1 MPLVPIHFKGKSNP
15 LTVITPVKK
24 GWGRFLTN
32 AILFVFHH
40 LPLGVVK
47 QLAFIHFARWILIK
61 GNKLPRLSED
71 QPVEDNWPYD
81 FYVFTTNFNGS
92 WDQYI
97 DAFGRIHA
105 VSKGLNMLWYTS
117 EGFPGPWPMR
127 LFKRYIHYFTAPQHL
142 YYNAYPGA
150 TVRDIDAAT
159 KLNAEL
165 EAFLEDTKDEMDDA
179 EFGRRYRAFVNQ
191 VSPWLGK
198 TGLEEKHEALAHR
211 AVPMELSQ

>member
-15 LTVITPVKK
+15 MTVITPVKR
-24 GWGRFLTN
+24 GWGRFLTKV
-32 AILFVFHH
+32 ILFIFHH

-47 QLAFIHFARWILIK
+47 ELAFIHFARWILIE
-61 GNKLPRLSED
+61 GNKLPRLSPD
-71 QPVEDNWPYD
+71 QPVEDKWPYD
-81 FYVFTTNFNGS
+81 LYLFTTNFNGP

-117 EGFPGPWPMR
+117 RGFEGSWPMR
-127 LFKRYIHYFTAPQHL
+127 HFKRYIHYFENEQHL

-150 TVRDIDAAT
+150 TVRDIDAST
-159 KLNAEL
+159 RLNTEL
-165 EAFLEDTKDEMDDA
+165 EAFLADTENEMDDA

-198 TGLEEKHEALAHR
+198 SGLEPEHEALLHR
-211 AVPMELSQ
+211 ARPLELSQ